1 MTVKT
6 DGRPYFVSHGIIIII
21 IFSMFFL
28 QATGDVPQNNNK
40 NLDGKLTWAFLLA
53 TFPSTVG
60 NPKEALNHTR
70 NHHRANIKTTFFIDS
85 NFSPTILHKPNYLK

>member
-1 MTVKT
+1 MS
-6 DGRPYFVSHGIIIII
+6 PE
-21 IFSMFFL
+21 
-28 QATGDVPQNNNK
+28 NNNK

-53 TFPSTVG
+53 SFPSSVG

-85 NFSPTILHKPNYLK
+85 NFSLTILHKPNYLN